1 MIWRPDRVQE
11 VRVGHEGRK
20 RMLSRRMF
28 TGCALCA
35 AIGLVAE
42 DVSAQAPS
50 GIKRTITSR
59 IDGPMQ
65 GYETLQVIVDVEPNF
80 LIDWHT
86 HPGTEAGYVLEGVGE
101 LRVKDAGTQQIKPG
115 ASWVTPAET
124 PHTLKNGS
132 QPSKLF
138 VTFTVQK
145 GKPLATPVPAPT

>member
-1 MIWRPDRVQE
+1 
-11 VRVGHEGRK
+11 
-20 RMLSRRMF
+20 MLSRRMF